1 MLRCLGL
8 PPLPL
13 WGVNGKLKTLR
24 KFGAALRRQ
33 ELEAQI
39 RALGIKPG
47 EGSKKPERAAK
58 YRGPQGELSTG
69 VGRHGR
75 LAKEATDAGEDIE
88 RFRVQP

>member
-1 MLRCLGL
+1 M
-8 PPLPL
+8 

-58 YRGPQGELSTG
+58 YRGPQGELWTG
-69 VGRHGR
+69 VG
-75 LAKEATDAGEDIE
+75 AMAGWLKKLRTQVKILKGFASSLEISVPNII
-88 RFRVQP
+88 F